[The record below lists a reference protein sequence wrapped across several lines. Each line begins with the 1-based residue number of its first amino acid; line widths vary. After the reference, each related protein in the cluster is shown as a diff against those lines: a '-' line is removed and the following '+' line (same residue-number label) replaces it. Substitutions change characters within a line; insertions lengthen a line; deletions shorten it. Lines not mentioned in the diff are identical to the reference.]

1 MDIIQFFGRFHVLV
15 LHLPIGILLMSA
27 LMEIFYAVKNKP
39 RNSLLTWVWFWGAL
53 SAIGACTLGYMLSL
67 GGGYS
72 DDAVFI
78 HKSFGISVAV
88 CSIICWI
95 YFGLFLSKK
104 IPNKKANTKTNK
116 VVISALASLQLFLL
130 FSTGHYGANM
140 THGETYLVE
149 HAPNVVRV
157 LAGFEPHKEPR
168 PPITSIAQAE
178 TYADLI
184 EPIFKQRCVSCH
196 NDGKQKGKLNLA
208 SIKGIEKGGRSG
220 KTFGNSINKSELYK
234 RITMDSHDKKYM
246 PAEGKTPLSDEQVQT
261 IAWWINAGSPTSG
274 MVTDH
279 TLSSDSKLAI
289 MRALGL
295 TPKAGS
301 WPLAKVEP
309 LSVETVRDL
318 QSHGFVVKT
327 IAKNVNYID
336 VDLSSASEGLTPE
349 ALASLLKAK
358 SHIAY
363 LNLVNSNVT
372 DKQLK
377 QLAQLTY
384 LIKMRLEKNSVTS
397 KGINALSPLINLEY
411 LNLYKT
417 AVDDEALSALET
429 LPKLK
434 AVYVGQTQIT
444 PTSASSFNDKAK
456 QNIIL
461 GLSIPSNTNKKA

>member
-1 MDIIQFFGRFHVLV
+1 
-15 LHLPIGILLMSA
+15 MSA

-39 RNSLLTWVWFWGAL
+39 RNSLLKWIWFWGAI

-72 DDAVFI
+72 ADAVFI

-88 CSIICWI
+88 CSIICWV
-95 YFGLFLSKK
+95 YFGALIPSK
-104 IPNKKANTKTNK
+104 KTNK
-116 VVISALASLQLFLL
+116 IVISALASLQLFLL

-220 KTFGNSINKSELYK
+220 KTFGNSIEKSELYK
-234 RITMDSHDKKYM
+234 RITIDSHDKKYM

-279 TLSSDSKLAI
+279 TLSSESKLAV
-289 MRALGL
+289 MRTLGL

-301 WPLAKVEP
+301 WPLAKIEP
-309 LSVETVRDL
+309 LSVEIIRDL

-336 VDLSSASEGLTPE
+336 VDLSSSREGLTPE

-363 LNLVNSNVT
+363 LNLVNSQVT
-372 DKQLK
+372 DEQLN

-384 LIKMRLEKNSVTS
+384 LMKLRLEKNKVTS
-397 KGINALSPLINLEY
+397 KGINALSPLVNLEY
-411 LNLYKT
+411 LNLYRT
-417 AVDDEALSALET
+417 DVDDEALPLLET

-434 AVYVGQTQIT
+434 AVYVGQTKIT

-456 QNIIL
+456 QSIIL
-461 GLSIPSNTNKKA
+461 GLSTANINANKKA

>member
-15 LHLPIGILLMSA
+15 LHLPIGILLMSS

-39 RNSLLTWVWFWGAL
+39 RNSLLKWIWFWGAL

-72 DDAVFI
+72 TNAVFI

-88 CSIICWI
+88 CSIICWV
-95 YFGLFLSKK
+95 YFGSLK
-104 IPNKKANTKTNK
+104 IPNKTMNTKTNK
-116 VVISALASLQLFLL
+116 ILISTLASSQLFLL

-220 KTFGNSINKSELYK
+220 KTFGNSIEKSELYK

-279 TLSSDSKLAI
+279 TLSSDSKLAV
-289 MRALGL
+289 MRVLKL

-301 WPLAKVEP
+301 WPRAKIQP
-309 LSVETVRDL
+309 LSVEIVRDL

-336 VDLSSASEGLTPE
+336 VDLSSSREGLTPE

-363 LNLVNSNVT
+363 LNLVNSQVT
-372 DKQLK
+372 DEQLN

-384 LIKMRLEKNSVTS
+384 LMKLRLEKNKVTS

-417 AVDDEALSALET
+417 AVDDEALSVLET

-434 AVYVGQTQIT
+434 AVYVGQTKIT

-461 GLSIPSNTNKKA
+461 GLSASTNNVNKKT